1 MLYVNSLAQGR
12 TPDTGESLDALAS
25 SFAYVLDTLPTQH
38 LEECFKR
45 AMQHNTGDFLLT
57 AGAVTK
63 EYQDMLPELQRAA
76 AQHANEQTLRLE
88 AGYGS
93 LDRMGIDEW
102 KTRHNLP
109 AAWRLGE
116 PYPPESDLC
125 GAPVPRPAEVV
136 WDCNTCHDARWVKD
150 YSNGPLHPEL
160 RPCPRCGF

>member
-1 MLYVNSLAQGR
+1 V
-12 TPDTGESLDALAS
+12 LDAI
-25 SFAYVLDTLPTQH
+25 PTQH
-38 LEECFKR
+38 LDECFKR

-63 EYQDMLPELQRAA
+63 EYQDMLPELQGMASA
-76 AQHANEQTLRLE
+76 NANEQTLRLE

-116 PYPPESDLC
+116 PYPPESDLH
-125 GAPVPRPAEVV
+125 GVLPPAQVEEV
-136 WDCNTCHDARWVKD
+136 WQCEMCRDARWVKH
-150 YSNGPLHPEL
+150 YSHGPLRPEL